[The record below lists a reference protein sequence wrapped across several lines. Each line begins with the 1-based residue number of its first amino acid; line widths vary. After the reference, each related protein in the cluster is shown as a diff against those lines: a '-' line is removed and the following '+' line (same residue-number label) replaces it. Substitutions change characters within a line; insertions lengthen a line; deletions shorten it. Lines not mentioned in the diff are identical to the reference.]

1 MNIRIAIIAGL
12 LVSMSCAVASANG
25 VVLSPNQFT
34 EAQRITLEQKVAK
47 AKVQYPDAFARI
59 RQLKGHQPSV
69 YKRYRS
75 QKPSVVRELRALGP
89 GAGWAMIDA
98 IAFHSLPR
106 GSATNEEWQAVQQGL
121 VAALGELKMA
131 DAAPVFQR
139 IFDDPSASEQL
150 VQSAAVA
157 MGRLGGMQ
165 QRATLMQALQK
176 PGKKRDGALWG
187 LRHVRAVPIVDAIVP
202 MLQSSSEHTVVLA
215 ANALGYQ
222 GSSWA
227 WKTGNAGQ
235 SAEQMPIRTR
245 CMNALLKA
253 YLPSQSEAREA
264 VTRALTMVEHPQ
276 TLSNID
282 AMIASASNEQD
293 RIALQQLK
301 ARLSM

>member
-34 EAQRITLEQKVAK
+34 QAQRVTLEQKVAK
-47 AKVQYPDAFARI
+47 AKVQYPDAFVRI

-75 QKPSVVRELRALGP
+75 QKPSVVKELRALGP

-98 IAFHSLPR
+98 IVFDSLPR
-106 GSATNEEWQAVQQGL
+106 GSATAEEWRAVQQGL
-121 VAALGELKMA
+121 VIALGELKMT

-139 IFDDPSASEQL
+139 IFDDPSASDQL

-165 QRATLMQALQK
+165 QRASLMQALK
-176 PGKKRDGALWG
+176 KSGKKRDGALWG

-202 MLQSSSEHTVVLA
+202 LLESDSEQTVVLA

-245 CMNALLKA
+245 CMNALLKV
-253 YLPSQSEAREA
+253 YLRSESEAREA
-264 VTRALTMVEHPQ
+264 IARALTMVEHPQ
-276 TLSNID
+276 TLAKID
-282 AMIASASNEQD
+282 AMIANTSHDQD
-293 RIALQQLK
+293 KQALMQLK